1 MKVILTPYF
10 PLTEHFF
17 MFYNSFLYIF
27 VFKKENRD
35 KFIILIECLPS
46 GINNNTTIGWN
57 FATTPKQI

>member
-46 GINNNTTIGWN
+46 GINNNTTIG
-57 FATTPKQI
+57 